1 MSGVSGTP
9 SGGRA
14 LALMTRREEP
24 QPEGVGEMPQGL
36 DRVPC
41 PRLLR
46 TARSVLLHSRP
57 HIDLQRVAGA
67 LCRA

>member
-1 MSGVSGTP
+1 
-9 SGGRA
+9 
-14 LALMTRREEP
+14 
-24 QPEGVGEMPQGL
+24 MPQLL

-46 TARSVLLHSRP
+46 TGRSVLLHSRP

>member
-1 MSGVSGTP
+1 MFGVSGTR

-14 LALMTRREEP
+14 LALMTRREV
-24 QPEGVGEMPQGL
+24 QGPEGVGDMPQVL

-46 TARSVLLHSRP
+46 TGRSVLLHSRP